1 MNIYVLN
8 KSSAILDQEIQ
19 SWIPAFNKFIS
30 HVRTY
35 WPRPATAV
43 WCDRTKEPAN
53 AWKLVFADTSDVADI
68 LGLHNYTPGGKPI
81 SYVFVVDDMK
91 YGYNPTVTATHE
103 ICEMIADPWISQA
116 FQVNNTQFYAQEI
129 GDPVEAD
136 ELGFTISVPGFP
148 DVVCSDFV
156 LPNWF
161 IPGAP
166 PKYDFLDHCT
176 QPLQLKPGGYMSI
189 FQSGS
194 GWHQIYAQTV
204 SGVVAKANMG
214 DGIMKQDGY
223 GRLERYGRDR
233 GPAKIKL

>member
-8 KSSAILDQEIQ
+8 KSSALLDSQIQ
-19 SWIPAFNKFIS
+19 SWIPAFNKFIG

-43 WCDRTKEPAN
+43 WCDRTKEPSK
-53 AWKLVFADTSDVADI
+53 AWKLVFADTSDVAGA
-68 LGLHNYTPGGKPI
+68 LGYHDFTPDGRPI
-81 SYVFVVDDMK
+81 SYVFVVDDLR

-116 FQVNNTQFYAQEI
+116 FQVNNSQFYAQEI

-136 ELGFTISVPGFP
+136 ELGYTIEVPGFP
-148 DVVCSDFV
+148 PVVCSDFV

-176 QPLQLKPGGYMSI
+176 KPLQIKPGGYMSI
-189 FQSGS
+189 YQSGS
-194 GWHQIYAQTV
+194 WHQVYAQTDETIKKV
-204 SGVVAKANMG
+204 NTNNA
-214 DGIMKQDGY
+214 KQDGY
-223 GRLERYGRDR
+223 GRLERYARDR